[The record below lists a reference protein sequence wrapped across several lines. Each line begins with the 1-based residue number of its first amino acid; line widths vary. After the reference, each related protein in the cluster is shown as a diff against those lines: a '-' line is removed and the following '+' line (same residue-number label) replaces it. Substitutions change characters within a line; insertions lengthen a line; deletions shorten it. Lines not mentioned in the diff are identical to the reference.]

1 MYFLQDRLSTR
12 LITDS
17 SGNLVGREDNLPF
30 GEDAGTGSGQ
40 SEKHRFTSYERDS
53 ETGSD
58 YAINRQYSNVT
69 GRFNR
74 SDPFDGS
81 YDFGN
86 PQSLNRYAYVG
97 GDPVNATDPLG
108 LFLELVDCQVL
119 IGPEGR
125 PVKFFD
131 TIVTVCTFRIV
142 QAGLRTDKEGGGASV
157 ARVSQAYRRPGKE
170 QCAKALAE
178 LGSVVKE
185 FNQKLVT
192 ALMYGQNRGHY
203 DKMSQ
208 LKNGIT
214 NELKKVKSSCF
225 DKDGGPRFPDLTGA
239 EEAQSVLEDA
249 QNIADGAMKIPDVGT
264 QGIDFTSMKIG
275 AALGAIGGAL
285 SATGR
290 AIGTAGKVAWQWV
303 FGH

>member
-1 MYFLQDRLSTR
+1 LQDRLSTR

-17 SGNLVGREDNLPF
+17 SGNLIGREDHLPF

-53 ETGSD
+53 ESGSD

-74 SDPFDGS
+74 ADPFDGS
-81 YDFGN
+81 YDFDN
-86 PQSLNRYAYVG
+86 PQSLNRYANVG
-97 GDPVNATDPLG
+97 DDPINATDPLG

-119 IGPEGR
+119 ISPEGH

-131 TIVTVCTFRIV
+131 TIVTVCTFRVV
-142 QAGLRTDKEGGGASV
+142 QAGFKTDKDGGGANSV
-157 ARVSQAYRRPGKE
+157 ARVGQAYRRPGKE

-178 LGSVVKE
+178 LGSVVKK

-192 ALMYGQNRGHY
+192 GLMYGQNRGHY

-208 LKNGIT
+208 LKNAIGDRLST
-214 NELKKVKSSCF
+214 VKKSCF
-225 DKDGGPRFPDLTGA
+225 DDNGGPRFPDLTGA

-249 QNIADGAMKIPDVGT
+249 QNIDDGSMKIPDVGT

-285 SATGR
+285 SASGR
-290 AIGTAGKVAWQWV
+290 AIGTAGKAAWQWV